1 MEGLK
6 GTPALRKPTGC
17 EQDSNQS
24 CALHYDWLLKC
35 IPACITIRSAECFST
50 DEIIKMFRK
59 RCQRCLTFPFQ
70 IIAVV
75 NELQRVRLI
84 RSLNVVHVDVQVVG
98 RFQEVIGQHRP
109 LALIQGEVHVRG
121 DQSATLALSQG
132 LTHIEGGGRIWTG
145 RQTTK
150 I

>member
-1 MEGLK
+1 
-6 GTPALRKPTGC
+6 
-17 EQDSNQS
+17 
-24 CALHYDWLLKC
+24 
-35 IPACITIRSAECFST
+35 
-50 DEIIKMFRK
+50 MFQK
-59 RCQRCLTFPFQ
+59 RCQHHLTFPFQ

-84 RSLNVVHVDVQVVG
+84 GGLDVVHVDVQVIG
-98 RFQEVIGQHRP
+98 RLQEVIGQHRT

-132 LTHIEGGGRIWTG
+132 LAHIEGGGRIWTG
-145 RQTTK
+145 RQTTT